1 MGLFKLID
9 TCLSAFEAGAVLKSE
24 KEQKILNG
32 VVFTCRH
39 FMDEGK
45 NVTYIYHKEN
55 GDYECFCSNCEQELD
70 LNSVMVIGLEEI
82 VTENNKDLF
91 NIEKGK
97 YNYFQDGNWYEK
109 DLDKKDEYF
118 AWLFEMEDKI
128 INENIRRNKELR
140 SDLSGIK
147 IERQ

>member
-1 MGLFKLID
+1 
-9 TCLSAFEAGAVLKSE
+9 
-24 KEQKILNG
+24 
-32 VVFTCRH
+32 
-39 FMDEGK
+39 MDEGK
-45 NVTYIYHKEN
+45 NVTYISHKEN

-109 DLDKKDEYF
+109 DLDKKDE
-118 AWLFEMEDKI
+118 
-128 INENIRRNKELR
+128 NIRRNKELR

>member
-1 MGLFKLID
+1 M
-9 TCLSAFEAGAVLKSE
+9 E
-24 KEQKILNG
+24 
-32 VVFTCRH
+32 
-39 FMDEGK
+39 EGK
-45 NVTYIYHKEN
+45 EVTYISHKEN

-82 VTENNKDLF
+82 LTENNKELL

-97 YNYFQDGNWYEK
+97 YNYLKDGNWYQKEF
-109 DLDKKDEYF
+109 DKNDDYF
-118 AWLFEMEDKI
+118 SWLFDIEDKI

-147 IERQ
+147 INR

>member
-1 MGLFKLID
+1 MGLFNFKKD
-9 TCLSAFEAGAVLKSE
+9 EKSF
-24 KEQKILNG
+24 NS

-39 FMDEGK
+39 FMEEGK
-45 NVTYIYHKEN
+45 EVTYISHKEN
-55 GDYECFCSNCEQELD
+55 GDYECFCSNCEQKLD

-82 VTENNKDLF
+82 LTENNKELL

-97 YNYFQDGNWYEK
+97 YNYLKDGNWYQKEF
-109 DLDKKDEYF
+109 DKNDDYF
-118 AWLFEMEDKI
+118 DWLFDIEDKI

-147 IERQ
+147 INR

>member
-1 MGLFKLID
+1 MGLFNFKKD
-9 TCLSAFEAGAVLKSE
+9 EKSF
-24 KEQKILNG
+24 NG

-39 FMDEGK
+39 FMEEGK
-45 NVTYIYHKEN
+45 EVTYTSHKEN

-82 VTENNKDLF
+82 LTEKNKELL

-97 YNYFQDGNWYEK
+97 YNYLKDGNWYEK
-109 DLDKKDEYF
+109 EFDKNDEYF
-118 AWLFEMEDKI
+118 SWLFEIEDKI

-147 IERQ
+147 INR

>member
-1 MGLFKLID
+1 MGLFNFKKD
-9 TCLSAFEAGAVLKSE
+9 DKSFNS
-24 KEQKILNG
+24 I
-32 VVFTCRH
+32 VFTCRH
-39 FMDEGK
+39 FMEEGK
-45 NVTYIYHKEN
+45 EVTYISHKEN

-82 VTENNKDLF
+82 LTENNKELL

-97 YNYFQDGNWYEK
+97 YNYLKDGNWYQKEF
-109 DLDKKDEYF
+109 DKNDDYF
-118 AWLFEMEDKI
+118 SWLFDIEDKI

-147 IERQ
+147 INR

>member
-1 MGLFKLID
+1 MNNLGLFNYRND
-9 TCLSAFEAGAVLKSE
+9 E
-24 KEQKILNG
+24 KRFNG

-39 FMDEGK
+39 FIEEGK
-45 NVTYIYHKEN
+45 EVTYISHKEN

-70 LNSVMVIGLEEI
+70 LSSVMVIGLEEI
-82 VTENNKDLF
+82 LTTENNKELL

-97 YNYFQDGNWYEK
+97 YNYLEDGNWYEK
-109 DLDKKDEYF
+109 EFDKNDEYF
-118 AWLFEMEDKI
+118 AWLFDIEDKI

-147 IERQ
+147 INR

>member
-1 MGLFKLID
+1 MGLFDMFKKEEKK
-9 TCLSAFEAGAVLKSE
+9 LSA
-24 KEQKILNG
+24 

-39 FMDEGK
+39 FMEEGK
-45 NVTYIYHKEN
+45 EVTYISHKNN
-55 GDYECFCSNCEQELD
+55 GDYECFCSDCEQELD

-82 VTENNKDLF
+82 LTENNKELL

-97 YNYFQDGNWYEK
+97 YIYLKDGNWYQKDFEK
-109 DLDKKDEYF
+109 NDEYF
-118 AWLFEMEDKI
+118 AWLSDIENKI

-147 IERQ
+147 INRN

>member
-1 MGLFKLID
+1 MGLFNFKND
-9 TCLSAFEAGAVLKSE
+9 DKSF
-24 KEQKILNG
+24 NS

-39 FMDEGK
+39 FMEEGK
-45 NVTYIYHKEN
+45 EVTYISHKEN

-82 VTENNKDLF
+82 LTENNKELL

-97 YNYFQDGNWYEK
+97 YNYLKDGNWYQKEF
-109 DLDKKDEYF
+109 DKKDDYF
-118 AWLFEMEDKI
+118 AWLFDIEDKI
-128 INENIRRNKELR
+128 INENIRRNNELR

-147 IERQ
+147 INR